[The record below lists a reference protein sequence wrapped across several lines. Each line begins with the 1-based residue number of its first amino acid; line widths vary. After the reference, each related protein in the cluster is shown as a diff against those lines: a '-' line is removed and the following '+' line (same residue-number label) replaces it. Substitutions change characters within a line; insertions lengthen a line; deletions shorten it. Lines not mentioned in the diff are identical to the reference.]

1 MWFEKKNLISAI
13 ELDFPREHNKLFTRC
28 RMVGHKTMKVT
39 HFTETEKNG
48 TMSHPFLRFVPE
60 LSKQLFIRFY
70 TFSVQ
75 NDGPVPVV
83 LIAYSD
89 RFKDVHDYFRA
100 VLKSEEKS
108 KRVLDLTEDALELN
122 PANYT
127 VWNYR
132 RAVLK
137 AIDADLREEMQYSR
151 EMIEEHPKNYQVWR
165 HVISTRVQWI

>member
-1 MWFEKKNLISAI
+1 ME
-13 ELDFPREHNKLFTRC
+13 RC
-28 RMVGHKTMKVT
+28 HT
-39 HFTETEKNG
+39 HSSGWCKSFQN
-48 TMSHPFLRFVPE
+48 SY
-60 LSKQLFIRFY
+60 SSSRFY
-70 TFSVQ
+70 TLSVQ

-151 EMIEEHPKNYQVWR
+151 EMIEEHPKNYQVR
-165 HVISTRVQWI
+165 DT

>member
-1 MWFEKKNLISAI
+1 ME
-13 ELDFPREHNKLFTRC
+13 RC
-28 RMVGHKTMKVT
+28 HT
-39 HFTETEKNG
+39 HSSGLCQSFIN
-48 TMSHPFLRFVPE
+48 SFSS
-60 LSKQLFIRFY
+60 SKFNI
-70 TFSVQ
+70 FSVQ

-151 EMIEEHPKNYQVWR
+151 EMIEEHPKNYQVGR
-165 HVISTRVQWI
+165 HVCTRVPWIKNRFCRCGSTGGCWWSGSTTPGPS